1 MNKERRKRIDDI
13 IAQLND
19 IKEDIEMLRD
29 EEQEAYD
36 NMPESIQ
43 ESDRGEAM
51 TRAVDLMESAY
62 SWIEDA
68 VSELEE
74 VMA

>member
-1 MNKERRKRIDDI
+1 MNKERRKRIDNI

-19 IKEDIEMLRD
+19 IKEDIEILRE

-51 TRAVDLMESAY
+51 TIAVDLMLSAG